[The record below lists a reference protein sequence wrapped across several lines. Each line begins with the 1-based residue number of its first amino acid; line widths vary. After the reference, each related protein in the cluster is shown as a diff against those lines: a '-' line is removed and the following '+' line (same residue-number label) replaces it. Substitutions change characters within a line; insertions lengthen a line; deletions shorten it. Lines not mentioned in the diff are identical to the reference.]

1 MVARLLIDKP
11 NLVQLELRPVKPD
24 VEAHCLGTV
33 VGRRNRQ
40 PIGLD
45 AAVCARDVTAYHV
58 TGFLRPRRPAGLEL
72 FRAREAA
79 TCRAGW
85 TSRTRRTSHPC
96 TPAPLA
102 PPAPVAPSQS
112 N

>member
-24 VEAHCLGTV
+24 VEAHRLGTV

-72 FRAREAA
+72 FRAREAVIEHLD
-79 TCRAGW
+79 RLW
-85 TSRTRRTSHPC
+85 RVILRRKF
-96 TPAPLA
+96 LWI
-102 PPAPVAPSQS
+102 SQDE
-112 N
+112 